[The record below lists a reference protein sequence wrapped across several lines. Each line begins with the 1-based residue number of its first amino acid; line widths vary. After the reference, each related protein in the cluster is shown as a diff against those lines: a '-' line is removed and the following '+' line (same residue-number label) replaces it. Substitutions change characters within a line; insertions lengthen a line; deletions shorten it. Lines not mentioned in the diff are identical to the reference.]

1 MCGSLRS
8 DESVPTLSVSYTNKW
23 NGNQTSKA
31 CFAVLPE
38 CYWVAVFSIEDN
50 NNLDGKACSS
60 GENAQSKRFEGYILV
75 H

>member
-8 DESVPTLSVSYTNKW
+8 DESVLTLSVSYTNKW

-31 CFAVLPE
+31 CFAVFPE

-50 NNLDGKACSS
+50 DKMEEHAVLVKMLKVKGLKAI
-60 GENAQSKRFEGYILV
+60 Y
-75 H
+75 